1 MAEKKEEPES
11 APEDDIDYNLEG
23 NDPGEREESETDR
36 GYDEAANS
44 GPSRYAVPEGEGGV
58 FGTTGG
64 GTYGGGFQV
73 VERPGIYDRSGEPEP
88 DEERGTI
95 TRDEAESKHELV

>member
-1 MAEKKEEPES
+1 MTEKSELH
-11 APEDDIDYNLEG
+11 DDASSEVIDNRLEG
-23 NDPGEREESETDR
+23 RDQGEEETSETDR

-64 GTYGGGFQV
+64 GTYAGGFQV
-73 VERPGIYDRSGEPEP
+73 VERAGINDRSGEP
-88 DEERGTI
+88 DQSEERNTI
-95 TRDEAESKHELV
+95 QRDEAESRHDRT